1 MQNGAAFAAP
11 FFADNTFWIEL
22 RALERCGFLRITLF
36 GHLFPINAKK
46 WAEKRYRRGKIT
58 DNPKK
63 IAKIVRKIKKTG
75 WPENPDTE
83 TSQFLKR
90 CNILRTSP

>member
-1 MQNGAAFAAP
+1 M
-11 FFADNTFWIEL
+11 
-22 RALERCGFLRITLF
+22 RITLF

-46 WAEKRYRRGKIT
+46 WAEKKIQIVKDT
-58 DNPKK
+58 DNQKK

>member
-1 MQNGAAFAAP
+1 M
-11 FFADNTFWIEL
+11 
-22 RALERCGFLRITLF
+22 RITLF

-46 WAEKRYRRGKIT
+46 WAEKKIQIVKNA
-58 DNPKK
+58 DNQKR

-75 WPENPDTE
+75 WPESPDTE